1 MEKYGI
7 DVSSHQGKIDWEKV
21 QMDFA
26 ILRAGWS
33 WYQGGMN
40 IDTQFLANVDGVQ
53 AAGIPWGV
61 YLYAYDKTP
70 AAARIAANRLADLL
84 DAYQLP
90 YPVYY
95 DMEDPQYFKTPKAD
109 NTAICKAFLDT
120 LQTRGY
126 YVGLYT
132 FTSFAKSYLDMEQL
146 SGYDLWIADYTG
158 KVGWTGPY
166 GMWQRSSKGRMEAI
180 GDGKVDVDLNIAYK
194 DYPTI
199 IRATGLNGYGGEGE
213 NPSDKDDPAARIAVL
228 EAEKAELKSEKA
240 DLLAKIAAAQKA
252 LT

>member
-1 MEKYGI
+1 MERYGI
-7 DVSSHQGKIDWEKV
+7 DVSSHQGKIDWGKV
-21 QMDFA
+21 TVDFA

-33 WYQGGMN
+33 WYNGGMN
-40 IDTQFLANVDGVQ
+40 IDTRFLENVAGAQ

-84 DAYQLP
+84 DTYQVP

-109 NTAICKAFLDT
+109 NTAICKAFLET
-120 LQTRGY
+120 IQARGY
-126 YVGLYT
+126 YAGLYT

-146 SGYDLWIADYTG
+146 AAYDLWIADYTG

-166 GMWQRSSKGRMEAI
+166 GMWQRSAEGRLEAI
-180 GDGKVDVDLNIAYK
+180 GGGKVDVDLNTAYK

-199 IRATGLNGYGGEGE
+199 IRAAGLNGFGETE
-213 NPSDKDDPAARIAVL
+213 DLPAKDDLSARAEALAADNERL
-228 EAEKAELKSEKA
+228 MREKASLEE
-240 DLLAKIAAAQKA
+240 KIAAARRA
-252 LT
+252 LD

>member
-7 DVSSHQGKIDWEKV
+7 DVSSHQGKIDWGKV
-21 QMDFA
+21 KKDFA

-40 IDTQFLANVDGVQ
+40 IDTRFLENAAGVQ

-84 DAYQLP
+84 DDYKLD
-90 YPVYY
+90 YPVAY
-95 DMEDPQYFKTPKAD
+95 DFEDNQYLATGKAS

-120 LQTRGY
+120 IRARGY
-126 YVGLYT
+126 YPILYT
-132 FTSFAKSYLDMEQL
+132 YTSFAMSYLEMDKLTE
-146 SGYDLWIADYTG
+146 YDFWVADYTG
-158 KVGWTGPY
+158 KVGWPGAY
-166 GMWQRSSKGRMEAI
+166 SIWQRSAKGQV
-180 GDGKVDVDLNIAYK
+180 DGISTAVDLNTAYK

-199 IRATGLNGYGGEGE
+199 IREAGLNGY
-213 NPSDKDDPAARIAVL
+213 DKPVDDGSKIAEL
-228 EAEKAELKSEKA
+228 EAEVATLTAKVVTLE
-240 DLLAKIAAAQKA
+240 AKIERAQTA
-252 LT
+252 LA